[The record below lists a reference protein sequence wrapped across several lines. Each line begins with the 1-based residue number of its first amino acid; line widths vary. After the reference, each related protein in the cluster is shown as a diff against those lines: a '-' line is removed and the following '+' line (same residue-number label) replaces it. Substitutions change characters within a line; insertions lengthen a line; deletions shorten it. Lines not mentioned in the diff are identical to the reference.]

1 MIVVVLGQAVLTAG
15 LKWTVA
21 RDRPHLEQLVDGSMA
36 LVGSVNINRRSV
48 EKDEEVAVA
57 IFDRELTS
65 LLESHF
71 QEDVA
76 RSIAARPLRPIRS
89 EM

>member
-1 MIVVVLGQAVLTAG
+1 MFCRRG
-15 LKWTVA
+15 
-21 RDRPHLEQLVDGSMA
+21 DGSMA
-36 LVGSVNINRRSV
+36 LVGSININRRSV

-65 LLESHF
+65 VLESHF

-76 RSIAARPLRPIRS
+76 RSIAAVPRVRNRPVLRRIAARLLRPIRS